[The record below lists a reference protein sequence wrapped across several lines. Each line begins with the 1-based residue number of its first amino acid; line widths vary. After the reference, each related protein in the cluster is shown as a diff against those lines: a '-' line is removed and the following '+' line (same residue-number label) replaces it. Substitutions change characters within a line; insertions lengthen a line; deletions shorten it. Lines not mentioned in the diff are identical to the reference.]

1 MLKRSLSEYH
11 SAVEVLERVP
21 SGPITGDL
29 EQKWRAEILVIRE
42 KILNEMNRLRQD
54 P

>member
-11 SAVEVLERVP
+11 SALEVLERIP
-21 SGPITGDL
+21 NGLIGADL
-29 EQKWRAEILVIRE
+29 EQKWRAEILVIRQE
-42 KILNEMNRLRQD
+42 ILNEMNRLRQH